1 MGRDTKADVGRETL
15 DIYAFTAAAG
25 TGREAGHGGQLSG
38 TRALLRFS
46 RLIEGLPPQSS
57 AQISW
62 SLFGESASGGRRFI
76 DVRAEGQITLECQ
89 RCLQPFVARIQVENR
104 LEVVRSASELEDDD
118 EIERIVGSPKF
129 DVLELIEDELILS
142 LPPVPKH
149 DVCPSVPGGSDSAE
163 QPDAEA
169 GRPSPF
175 AVLEKLKKERN

>member
-1 MGRDTKADVGRETL
+1 MGRDTKADASRETL
-15 DIYAFTAAAG
+15 DLFAFTAA
-25 TGREAGHGGQLSG
+25 TGSGRDGGQISG
-38 TRALLRFS
+38 TRDLLEFS
-46 RLIEGLPPQSS
+46 RLIEGLPPQTSDK
-57 AQISW
+57 ISW
-62 SLFGESASGGRRFI
+62 SLHGESASADRRYI
-76 DVRAEGQITLECQ
+76 EVRAQGRVTLECQ
-89 RCLQPFVARIQVENR
+89 RCLQPFVVPLLVENR
-104 LEVVRSASELEDDD
+104 LEVVRSPSELEDDE

-149 DVCPSVPGGSDSAE
+149 DVCPSAPGSSDSAE